1 MRQEDDLNEKQLKK
15 RAYNVIENEES
26 KKRAIHVEEE
36 SDSHKAMP
44 PVGIE
49 EASPDHK
56 ILCHVIR
63 IRQII

>member
-1 MRQEDDLNEKQLKK
+1 MNEKQLKK

-36 SDSHKAMP
+36 SDNHKAMP
-44 PVGIE
+44 LVGIE

-63 IRQII
+63 TR

>member
-1 MRQEDDLNEKQLKK
+1 MNEKKLKK

-36 SDSHKAMP
+36 SDSHKTIP
-44 PVGIE
+44 YVGIE
-49 EASPDHK
+49 EASPDNK

-63 IRQII
+63 IC